1 MPLRL
6 LLRKACSLQ
15 IEING
20 SPILQARCS
29 RGMPIRSIG
38 RQSHPQGKHGP
49 LNSFVFDIRHDTCSL
64 GRFRRLPYQ
73 ETPAVLSPRDTRPP
87 NRCSRGLVIRR
98 QRGTC
103 SGLIRPAAISSNIA
117 PNPTA
122 RWSGGKDPIHPI
134 ASCNYC
140 RWAKRQPPKLE
151 QVEISSCSK
160 RRPGL
165 PPTPWGRT
173 MLFIGFSSMAMPP
186 GDPRQRPKASLRP
199 SRISSAAKDRRS
211 TVSERC

>member
-1 MPLRL
+1 MFAANRNQRL
-6 LLRKACSLQ
+6 PDPSSQMLQGNAHSQYRTAISSAGQAWPFELLCVRYSSRYLQ
-15 IEING
+15 PWQI
-20 SPILQARCS
+20 SQAS
-29 RGMPIRSIG
+29 
-38 RQSHPQGKHGP
+38 
-49 LNSFVFDIRHDTCSL
+49 
-64 GRFRRLPYQ
+64 RLPYQ
-73 ETPAVLSPRDTRPP
+73 GTPAVLPPRDTRPP

-103 SGLIRPAAISSNIA
+103 SGPIRPAAISSNIA

-134 ASCNYC
+134 ASCDYC